1 VEAAGGSGVA
11 SSPEPDQEARGGEM
25 APRI

>member
-1 VEAAGGSGVA
+1 VEAAEGSSVA

-25 APRI
+25 ATKI